1 MHEESDRV
9 CLCQLEGTI
18 NTISKKWAIFII
30 STIGN
35 HGAMRFNQLRE
46 DLKGISPKT
55 LADLLKILQRDGLIQ
70 REYFAE
76 IPPRVEYSLT
86 DDGKYLRESLIPLL
100 KWSETRDA
108 LRNIVHAPRIPEKE
122 RR

>member
-1 MHEESDRV
+1 MHEESNPV
-9 CLCQLEGTI
+9 CLCHLEGTI
-18 NTISKKWAIFII
+18 NTISRKWAIFII

-35 HGAMRFNQLRE
+35 HGAMRFNELMD

-55 LADLLKILQRDGLIQ
+55 LADLLKDLQKEGLIQ

-86 DDGKYLRESLIPLL
+86 EDGKQLRESFIPLL
-100 KWSETRDA
+100 KWAEKRDA
-108 LRNIVHAPRIPEKE
+108 VRHVVHAPRSLHRK
-122 RR
+122 